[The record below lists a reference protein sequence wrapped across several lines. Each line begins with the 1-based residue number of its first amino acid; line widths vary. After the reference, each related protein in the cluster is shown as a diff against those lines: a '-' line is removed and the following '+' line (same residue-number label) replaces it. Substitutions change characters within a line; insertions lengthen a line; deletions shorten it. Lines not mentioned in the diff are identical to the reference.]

1 MKKHISLLI
10 ALTGIISL
18 NAQDF
23 RFGITG
29 GMNLNSIT
37 NERNKVDYN
46 LKANISSKKIDKLGN
61 MWSANL
67 HYLNIPIHIGY
78 MMPVSKKISLFMNAG
93 PYWGVGLFGKYTMT
107 SGDKDTTIAENIFKD
122 YLKRFDCGIGWNR
135 Y

>member
-46 LKANISSKKIDKLGN
+46 LKKIKGFILI
-61 MWSANL
+61 WEL
-67 HYLNIPIHIGY
+67 
-78 MMPVSKKISLFMNAG
+78 
-93 PYWGVGLFGKYTMT
+93 
-107 SGDKDTTIAENIFKD
+107 
-122 YLKRFDCGIGWNR
+122 C
-135 Y
+135 

>member
-37 NERNKVDYN
+37 NERNKVDNN
-46 LKANISSKKIDKLGN
+46 LKANISSKKIKGFILI
-61 MWSANL
+61 WEL
-67 HYLNIPIHIGY
+67 
-78 MMPVSKKISLFMNAG
+78 
-93 PYWGVGLFGKYTMT
+93 
-107 SGDKDTTIAENIFKD
+107 
-122 YLKRFDCGIGWNR
+122 C
-135 Y
+135 

>member
-10 ALTGIISL
+10 ALTGITSL

-46 LKANISSKKIDKLGN
+46 LKANISSKKIKGFILI
-61 MWSANL
+61 WEL
-67 HYLNIPIHIGY
+67 
-78 MMPVSKKISLFMNAG
+78 
-93 PYWGVGLFGKYTMT
+93 
-107 SGDKDTTIAENIFKD
+107 
-122 YLKRFDCGIGWNR
+122 C
-135 Y
+135 

>member
-1 MKKHISLLI
+1 MLTNKIGKHRIMPISEI
-10 ALTGIISL
+10 K
-18 NAQDF
+18 
-23 RFGITG
+23 
-29 GMNLNSIT
+29 T
-37 NERNKVDYN
+37 NWETCGVQ
-46 LKANISSKKIDKLGN
+46 
-61 MWSANL
+61 NL